1 MVVLNTQTIYFTI
14 FPCLLFLFLAD
25 SSFILA
31 NAQIVDYPIVY
42 CNESFCK
49 TSGFNRAEVSVLSV
63 NARPKYGLTWNTYVP
78 TYNWTSVSKYIPTYL
93 VG

>member
-1 MVVLNTQTIYFTI
+1 MVVLNTQTFYYTI
-14 FPCLLFLFLAD
+14 FPCLFNLFLAD

-63 NARPKYGLTWNTYVP
+63 NAWPKYGLTRNTYVP
-78 TYNWTSVSKYIPTYL
+78 TYN
-93 VG
+93 